1 MPKDRILVGQ
11 FGAAHGVKGEVRLKS
26 FTQDPAAIGSYK
38 GLADAGGTRRFEI
51 ESLRLLKGDLFVAR
65 VKGITTR
72 AAAEALTNVGIFIA
86 RTALPPAEEDE
97 FYHADLIGLTALTEG
112 GETIGTVSAIL
123 NFGGGDIL
131 EIAPPEGG
139 ESVLLP
145 FTKETVPVIDIAGR
159 TVRVAPPNEVDA
171 GEVDC
176 AARLDDP
183 HPGPLSRSDPP
194 RKGKGDDA
202 I

>member
-51 ESLRLLKGDLFVAR
+51 ESLRLLKDDLFVAR
-65 VKGITTR
+65 VKGIATR
-72 AAAEALTNVGIFIA
+72 TAAEALTNVGIFIA
-86 RTALPPAEEDE
+86 RTALPPADEDE
-97 FYHADLIGLTALTEG
+97 FYHADLIGLTAQTES
-112 GETIGTVSAIL
+112 GEAVGTVSAVL

-145 FTKETVPVIDIAGR
+145 FTKEVVPVIDIAAGI
-159 TVRVAPPNEVDA
+159 VRVALPNEVEA
-171 GEVDC
+171 GEEKIVIQD
-176 AARLDDP
+176 
-183 HPGPLSRSDPP
+183 
-194 RKGKGDDA
+194 
-202 I
+202 